1 MTPRNR
7 KLDKYLE
14 AVLNDEPLP
23 QGRLDD
29 PEDVAALRAAIELR
43 ALREGAGIPRDEF
56 LDEVRRRMI
65 ESESAPARETGVSRR
80 ALLRGGVAA
89 AGVAAAG
96 VAGAAL
102 DRAVLH
108 PGASSQISQQASELS
123 PDDGEWIPVV
133 ASGSLGPGKFHRFET
148 KGVVGFVSER
158 NGVPLAVS
166 GVCTHLGCLLQSNAQ
181 GSGLDC
187 PCHNTAFTSEGK
199 VMYSQLPTSPGP
211 LPRIRARHRD
221 GNIEGFVPRQV

>member
-7 KLDKYLE
+7 KLDKFLE
-14 AVLNDEPLP
+14 AVLNDRPLP

-43 ALREGAGIPRDEF
+43 ALREGADVPSDEF

-65 ESESAPARETGVSRR
+65 ESESEPSGVSRR

-89 AGVAAAG
+89 AGVVAAG

-102 DRAVLH
+102 DRTVLR
-108 PGASSQISQQASELS
+108 PGTSQLASELS
-123 PDDGEWIPVV
+123 PDDGEWISVV
-133 ASGSLGPGKFHRFET
+133 ASGSIGPGQVHRFAT
-148 KGVVGFVSER
+148 KGVVGFVSEKD
-158 NGVPLAVS
+158 GVPVAVS
-166 GVCTHLGCLLQSNAQ
+166 GVCSHLGCLLQSNPQ
-181 GSGLDC
+181 GARLDC
-187 PCHNTAFTSEGK
+187 PCHNTAFSNDGR
-199 VMYSQLPTSPGP
+199 VMFSQLPTSPGP

-221 GNIEGFVPRQV
+221 GNIEVFVPRQV